1 MPYSLF
7 LSLISLG
14 LEEGRKEGR
23 EAGGGGRKGGRKGG
37 SDEEGIEKKS
47 IATQVAQAL

>member
-1 MPYSLF
+1 MPYSLS
-7 LSLISLG
+7 SLISLG
-14 LEEGRKEGR
+14 LEEGRKEGVQ
-23 EAGGGGRKGGRKGG
+23 ERKEGRKGG